1 MKIPIEVKK
10 KLEQMEAN
18 VNGLVSQVGHIA
30 LAHHNAVQ
38 MALRAE
44 HDRAQFWAQVCSEY
58 KIDPA
63 ASYVIED
70 DGEVKLTPE

>member
-18 VNGLVSQVGHIA
+18 LNALVLQIGHID
-30 LAHHNAVQ
+30 LAKDNARQQAKAVEQ
-38 MALRAE
+38 E
-44 HDRAQFWAQVCSEY
+44 RAQFWAQVCSEY

-70 DGEVKLTPE
+70 DGEVKHTE